1 MIGYRGRIQATSKQ
15 WVNCNILDA
24 DDTFFLNDG
33 LRVGVFLT

>member
-24 DDTFFLNDG
+24 DDTVLNDG